1 MIAKIFIVPKNGILD
16 PKGKAISNSLISLGF
31 NEVLDVKF
39 GKYMEIKI
47 NNISKEEA
55 KNRVRDMCDKLLA
68 NKIIEDYRFDIEI

>member
-1 MIAKIFIVPKNGILD
+1 
-16 PKGKAISNSLISLGF
+16 
-31 NEVLDVKF
+31 
-39 GKYMEIKI
+39 MEIKI